1 MNFIIKLLLTGL
13 AVVITSY
20 LLNGVYVDSYY
31 TAVILAAVLAILNA
45 VVRPLFIILTI
56 PVTVFTLGLFL
67 LVINAVII
75 LLADYF
81 VTGFSVDGFWWALGF
96 SIILAIV
103 NSIFDE
109 FVKKN

>member
-13 AVVITSY
+13 AVIITSY
-20 LLNGVYVDSYY
+20 LLSGVYVDSYF
-31 TAVILAAVLAILNA
+31 TAVVLAAVLAILNA

-81 VTGFSVDGFWWALGF
+81 VSGFSVDGFWWALGF

-109 FVKKN
+109 FTKKK